1 MIDFNIMMN
10 EELSRLK
17 QRKEELEKLYQNDD
31 GYFLEV
37 KKNKGKYLQFYKCKM
52 IEKGEKSKVQRRF
65 IKKDSIVEAKRLAQR
80 DFDLQILKLINEQ
93 ILALETAI
101 QAYPPY
107 NGKKIFSSLSETRQL
122 LIDSEYI
129 DDEQFILKWKEKF
142 TGNDSSF
149 NEKYPIETPYYSE
162 KGEHVRSKSEMIIA
176 DKLSKAG
183 VPYVYEPVCDLNK
196 KGLHPDFAVLNITT
210 RETYFYEHFGMMD
223 KPEYA
228 TAAIRKIAKYRELGY
243 EYGQKL
249 LFTFETGGDGLDIK
263 ELNFIIKRY
272 L

>member
-1 MIDFNIMMN
+1 MN
-10 EELSRLK
+10 EELLRLK

-52 IEKGEKSKVQRRF
+52 IEKGEKSKVQRSF
-65 IKKDSIVEAKRLAQR
+65 IKKDDIGEARRLAQR

-93 ILALETAI
+93 ILALEATI

-107 NGKKIFSSLSETRQL
+107 NGKEIFSSLSETRKF

-129 DDEQFILKWKEKF
+129 DDEQFVLKWKE
-142 TGNDSSF
+142 SF
-149 NEKYPIETPYYSE
+149 AGKDNSFDEKYPIETPYYSE

-183 VPYVYEPVCDLNK
+183 VPYVYEPTCDLNK

-210 RETYFYEHFGMMD
+210 RETFFYEHFGMMD

-243 EYGQKL
+243 EYGKNL
-249 LFTFETGGDGLDIK
+249 LYTFESSVEGLSIK
-263 ELNFIIKRY
+263 DLKIIIEKYLLN
-272 L
+272 